1 MTVAAM
7 TMAVMG
13 MTTKS
18 AVQTT
23 AVIASP
29 LGNLALAARADGLVS
44 LSFTHAPLEPLP
56 AHRILSTAV
65 EELER
70 YFQGTLTAF
79 TVPLAPSGTPFQK
92 EVWTALQRVPYGTIC
107 SYKELA
113 FAAGHPTAHR
123 AVGTAVGRNPLAI
136 LIPCHRVIRSDGS
149 MGNYT
154 GGVHLKASLLE
165 IEGIRLHGEKKE

>member
-1 MTVAAM
+1 MTAAATEM
-7 TMAVMG
+7 TEMG
-13 MTTKS
+13 MTTKTT
-18 AVQTT
+18 VWTT

-29 LGNLALAARADGLVS
+29 LGNLALTASAEGLVS
-44 LSFTHAPLEPLP
+44 LSFTQAPLSPLP
-56 AHRILSTAV
+56 AHPVLSAAA
-65 EELER
+65 EELHR
-70 YFQGTLTAF
+70 YFQGSLTVS
-79 TVPLAPSGTPFQK
+79 TVPLVPSGTPFQK
-92 EVWTALQRVPYGTIC
+92 EVWSALLRVPHGTVC

-113 FAAGHPTAHR
+113 LAAGHPSAHR

-165 IEGIRLHGEKKE
+165 LEGIHLRG